1 MYQLHNI
8 PVFGI
13 KADANLGNL
22 VEEFNVFFIGDTRH
36 SVIKSSYSG
45 TIYLRTVIR
54 IWQLKTK
61 NPKSVHNY

>member
-1 MYQLHNI
+1 MKDMFTCPPAIKAYLCKMYQLHNI

-45 TIYLRTVIR
+45 TV
-54 IWQLKTK
+54 
-61 NPKSVHNY
+61 